1 MVEKSKQLNAINP
14 NKPAIQKIKV
24 DINPEKNQ
32 YDIIIGD
39 NIIESLADLI
49 TEIYQGSKVFLVTD
63 RNVINLYG
71 EKITTLMIAA
81 GFDITTYIVPPGE
94 QAKGFEHLK
103 KGYDLLLAEDFRR
116 DNLIVALGGGVVGDL
131 AGFLAATFM
140 RGIPFVQVPTTL
152 LAQVDSSVGGK
163 TAINHPTGKNLIG
176 SFYQPKLVLIDPNFL
191 KTIPER
197 ELKTGLA
204 ELIKHGFIADNEL
217 LKFLCDKSDEIF
229 NYNMDFLIHII
240 HRSCI
245 IKSEVV
251 NQDEKERGKR
261 ALLNFGHTI
270 GHALEAV
277 TEYQSYN
284 HGEAVAVGMV
294 GAAQISYKMGMI
306 DREAYNFVK
315 ELIKVYGLPFSY
327 QYNEDIEGVYQRLF
341 YDKKVKNNSLRWIL
355 LRDLGEAYI
364 DEDVSNQIV
373 RDVLEGLK

>member
-1 MVEKSKQLNAINP
+1 MAEKNKQLNTISSNKTAI
-14 NKPAIQKIKV
+14 KKIKV
-24 DINPEKNQ
+24 DINSEKKI

-39 NIIESLADLI
+39 NIIESLAGLI
-49 TEIYQGSKVFLVTD
+49 AEIYQGSKVFLVTD
-63 RNVINLYG
+63 KNVMNLYG
-71 EKITTLMIAA
+71 EKITALLIEA

-103 KGYDLLLAEDFRR
+103 NGYDLLLAENFRR
-116 DNLIVALGGGVVGDL
+116 DNLIIALGGGVVGDL

-163 TAINHPTGKNLIG
+163 TAINHPAGKNLIG
-176 SFYQPKLVLIDPNFL
+176 AFYQPELVLIDPNFL
-191 KTIPER
+191 KTLSER

-204 ELIKHGFIADNEL
+204 ELIKHGFIADNKL
-217 LKFLCDKSDEIF
+217 LKFLWDNSDEIF
-229 NYNMDFLIHII
+229 NYNMDSLIHII
-240 HRSCI
+240 DRSCI

-277 TEYQSYN
+277 TEYKSYN

-294 GAAQISYKMGMI
+294 GAAQISYKMGKI
-306 DREAYNFVK
+306 DREAYDFVK

-327 QYNEDIEGVYQRLF
+327 QYNEDIEEVYQRLF
-341 YDKKVKNNSLRWIL
+341 FDKKVKNNSLRWIL
-355 LRDLGEAYI
+355 LKDLGKAYI